1 MKCRHPISDD
11 MKCRDYTVAMG
22 RWPPGARSRLEGA
35 ALELFVE
42 QGFAE
47 TTVPQI
53 AERAGLTTRT
63 FFRHFADKRSVLFG
77 VEDEFPALIER
88 LMGEMPLSHDPMTA
102 LVEALRAVTA
112 TRFDGLFDYLKAR
125 RAVIETDEGLREREL
140 RKVSLLSDVI
150 ETTFI
155 NRGFDDLTSSLAAH
169 TAVNI
174 FSVALDRWLD
184 QKRPRR
190 TLSEYLDET
199 IDAFG
204 QLNTLVTL

>member
-1 MKCRHPISDD
+1 M
-11 MKCRDYTVAMG
+11 
-22 RWPPGARSRLEGA
+22 EGA

-77 VEDEFPALIER
+77 VEDEFPALIEQ
-88 LMGEMPLSHDPMTA
+88 LMSEMPPSQDPMTA
-102 LVEALRAVTA
+102 LVAALRAVTA

-140 RKVSLLSDVI
+140 RKVSILSDVI
-150 ETTFI
+150 RTTFI
-155 NRGFDDLTSSLAAH
+155 SRGFDDLTSSLAAN
-169 TAVNI
+169 TAVSI

-190 TLSEYLDET
+190 ALSKYLDET
-199 IDAFG
+199 VDAFG
-204 QLNTLVTL
+204 QLTRRRALG

>member
-1 MKCRHPISDD
+1 VARLLDETNERSEADLSGAGEERQLGSSADDRPNVLWLIDITEHPT
-11 MKCRDYTVAMG
+11 R
-22 RWPPGARSRLEGA
+22 
-35 ALELFVE
+35 
-42 QGFAE
+42 QGK
-47 TTVPQI
+47 VYCCV
-53 AERAGLTTRT
+53 
-63 FFRHFADKRSVLFG
+63 VL
-77 VEDEFPALIER
+77 
-88 LMGEMPLSHDPMTA
+88 
-102 LVEALRAVTA
+102 
-112 TRFDGLFDYLKAR
+112 FDGLFDYVKAR

-140 RKVSLLSDVI
+140 RKVSILSDVI
-150 ETTFI
+150 KTTFI

-204 QLNTLVTL
+204 QLARRPASC

>member
-1 MKCRHPISDD
+1 
-11 MKCRDYTVAMG
+11 
-22 RWPPGARSRLEGA
+22 LEGA

-77 VEDEFPALIER
+77 VEDEFPALIEQ
-88 LMGEMPLSHDPMTA
+88 LMSEVPPSQDPMTA
-102 LVEALRAVTA
+102 LVTALRAVTA

-140 RKVSLLSDVI
+140 RKVSILSDVI
-150 ETTFI
+150 RTTFI
-155 NRGFDDLTSSLAAH
+155 SRGLDDLTSSLAAN

-190 TLSEYLDET
+190 ALSRYLDET
-199 IDAFG
+199 VDAFG
-204 QLNTLVTL
+204 QLTRRRALG